1 MSLPANTWELDFYSR
16 PLLDEN
22 GKKRWEALI
31 CSSDGSFQWQRFCPA
46 DSVNSI
52 WLKTALSDALAAA
65 DEARSPAPRRV
76 RRWRACPSPLYSS
89 CASTCTPTS
98 CSGRWQ
104 EPRRAMSSHRV

>member
-46 DSVNSI
+46 DRLPASV
-52 WLKTALSDALAAA
+52 
-65 DEARSPAPRRV
+65 SP
-76 RRWRACPSPLYSS
+76 
-89 CASTCTPTS
+89 
-98 CSGRWQ
+98 
-104 EPRRAMSSHRV
+104 